1 MTCNHH
7 QVINTYQLNQ
17 CLLTTDGV
25 MTVVGGDGVTVGVVE
40 TYGVV
45 VVVVTDGDGDG
56 LGDGV
61 GDGVGEG
68 VGDGLGT

>member
-1 MTCNHH
+1 M
-7 QVINTYQLNQ
+7 
-17 CLLTTDGV
+17 
-25 MTVVGGDGVTVGVVE
+25 GGDGVTVGVVE

-68 VGDGLGT
+68 VGDGIGT

>member
-1 MTCNHH
+1 M
-7 QVINTYQLNQ
+7 I
-17 CLLTTDGV
+17 
-25 MTVVGGDGVTVGVVE
+25 TVVGGDGVTVGVVE

-56 LGDGV
+56 DGLGDGV

>member
-1 MTCNHH
+1 M
-7 QVINTYQLNQ
+7 I
-17 CLLTTDGV
+17 
-25 MTVVGGDGVTVGVVE
+25 TVVGGDGVTVGVVE